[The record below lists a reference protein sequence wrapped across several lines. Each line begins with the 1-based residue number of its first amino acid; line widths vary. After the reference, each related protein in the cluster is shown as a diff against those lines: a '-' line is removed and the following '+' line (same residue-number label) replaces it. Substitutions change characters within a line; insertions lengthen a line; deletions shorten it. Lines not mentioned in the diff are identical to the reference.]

1 MKRTAMKNTI
11 FIISVIVLCI
21 ALACCMLGIL
31 LLPMKIAYAESTQDV
46 VYAPVSDLENNEYAG
61 ASTLKLIH
69 SKGEIYIP
77 ESYYVSNISAPITID
92 DKGTLMYSVLY
103 CGEIF
108 YIKTETSI
116 QPTTITFQDDVSPF
130 PNVTLI
136 LKEDAL
142 LFIDNVEITSD
153 YTIKLLGYGA
163 NDPNLVFVSAIYNG
177 DKHFGFITIDNLE
190 PFVVPYHPI
199 AQAERD
205 AILASKYQPD
215 PDNGDIVPNTSLSLR
230 IILIIGICVPA
241 LIIAFL
247 LFKPS
252 GNDRTQGK
260 NTLRKS
266 RKRDEFDYDSSRTY
280 SSDRQNGYD
289 DGYDRGY
296 SRGYNDARSNNRD
309 PRDYDDR
316 DRYDNN
322 YDNRDNRGGYD
333 NRDWR

>member
-1 MKRTAMKNTI
+1 MKNTI
-11 FIISVIVLCI
+11 FIISVTVLCL
-21 ALACCMLGIL
+21 ALACCLLGIL

-61 ASTLKLIH
+61 ASTLILMN
-69 SKGEIYIP
+69 SDETPFYVP
-77 ESYYVSNISAPITID
+77 ESYYVSNVTHKISNYYEVDYCGFTFFIQSESAPQT
-92 DKGTLMYSVLY
+92 GTV
-103 CGEIF
+103 
-108 YIKTETSI
+108 
-116 QPTTITFQDDVSPF
+116 TFADGVSPS
-130 PNVTLI
+130 PNVL
-136 LKEDAL
+136 LMPKEGA
-142 LFIDNVEITSD
+142 NITYNGEVKVLTD
-153 YTIKLLGYGA
+153 GYTIKFLGYHTE
-163 NDPNLVFVSAIYNG
+163 DVSKIFIAAIKDGNSI
-177 DKHFGFITIDNLE
+177 FGFVNIDQFE

-215 PDNGDIVPNTSLSLR
+215 PNNGDIVPNTSLSLR

-241 LIIAFL
+241 LIITFL

-266 RKRDEFDYDSSRTY
+266 RKRGEFDYDSSRTY

-296 SRGYNDARSNNRD
+296 SRGYNDARSSNRD
-309 PRDYDDR
+309 SRDYDGGYDR
-316 DRYDNN
+316 NGYENN
-322 YDNRDNRGGYD
+322 RSDYD